1 MAANHVEH
9 SRDWSKIKSLL
20 ELSTRAPSDSQKF
33 YSLEQQKEAEDLA
46 TFLMYS
52 SLTTEPLDRN
62 CVTGLLDGTKLWER
76 NGELVPINKG
86 IEIEY
91 LEKCC
96 LITFEADFLLLT
108 CNLEHD
114 LERQVDDSL
123 VPIIETLRTLQHI
136 QYGQDGYKKTNLCV
150 SEDIWDREFPSTSIL
165 FNYVKKEESITLT
178 S

>member
-20 ELSTRAPSDSQKF
+20 ELSTRTPSDSQKF

-76 NGELVPINKG
+76 NGELV
-86 IEIEY
+86 
-91 LEKCC
+91 
-96 LITFEADFLLLT
+96 A
-108 CNLEHD
+108 
-114 LERQVDDSL
+114 
-123 VPIIETLRTLQHI
+123 
-136 QYGQDGYKKTNLCV
+136 
-150 SEDIWDREFPSTSIL
+150 
-165 FNYVKKEESITLT
+165 
-178 S
+178 